1 MALYLPKHHLV
12 FDIVDD
18 PRSAPVEPDAFGGL
32 TVIPVTRDELA
43 HPERLCTVDG
53 ALAAD
58 GKPERSA
65 LLQPGVRAQLE
76 DLLARSGIA
85 ASPSSPRA
93 ERGAA

>member
-18 PRSAPVEPDAFGGL
+18 PRSAPVDPDAFDGL
-32 TVIPVTRDELA
+32 TVVSVTRDELA
-43 HPERLCTVDG
+43 HPERLCAFDG
-53 ALAAD
+53 ALAA
-58 GKPERSA
+58 GGQPGRNA

-76 DLLARSGIA
+76 DLLARGGIT

>member
-18 PRSAPVEPDAFGGL
+18 PRSAPVDPDAFGGL
-32 TVIPVTRDELA
+32 TVVPVTRDELA
-43 HPERLCTVDG
+43 HPERLCAVDG

-58 GKPERSA
+58 GRPERSA
-65 LLQPGVRAQLE
+65 LSHPGVRAQLE
-76 DLLARSGIA
+76 DLLARGGIA
-85 ASPSSPRA
+85 AAPSSPRA